1 MNMFKMKSIFLIC
14 FSFTVFLQR
23 ILFSQ
28 DAAFY
33 SKQGDSLYYLKEYEG
48 SVNRYEQSLQ
58 IDPLNAD
65 VIYNAACVYSL
76 LGKTDAAFGKLEEL
90 PGLGYEN
97 VRWISKDSDLEKLR
111 DDVRWRALLEK
122 LQGNLDKRKNIGNMK
137 IVTTDISNFWDMYD
151 AYKNSGSIDDIS
163 NLYFAKKSAGLNAF
177 TKRRVINPKEME
189 KVLKA
194 YPRYLESIRSNTLKL
209 AGVKDKLRRYF
220 LKLKEIYP
228 DVYYPD
234 IYFTIGCFN
243 TGGTVSGRM
252 LLIGAEMMC
261 ADENSPK
268 DELNNWLKGNIGEF
282 SNIEKI
288 VLHESIHTLQATGS
302 ETLLEASIIEG
313 VCDFI
318 TYLITGKE
326 MSAPHYIYGNKYEKG
341 LWKEFKKEMNSTGF
355 QRWLYSGEYSVG
367 RPSDLGY
374 FIGYKICEA
383 YYENAEDKQKAV
395 KEIIE
400 VEDFANFLKKSRYEE
415 KFD

>member
-1 MNMFKMKSIFLIC
+1 MKIKTLSAIFVLVI
-14 FSFTVFLQR
+14 FQNINL
-23 ILFSQ
+23 LSQ
-28 DAAFY
+28 DAAY
-33 SKQGDSLYYLKEYEG
+33 LSKQGDSLYYLKEYES
-48 SVNRYEQSLQ
+48 SVSKYEQSLQ
-58 IDPLNAD
+58 IDPQNTD

-76 LGKTDAAFGKLEEL
+76 LNRADDAFAKLELL
-90 PGLGYEN
+90 PQLGYEN
-97 VRWISKDSDLEKLR
+97 VRWISKDSDLEKMRSDERWKALMEKLR
-111 DDVRWRALLEK
+111 ANLEK
-122 LQGNLDKRKNIGNMK
+122 RKDISNMK
-137 IVTTDISNFWDMYD
+137 IVTADITNFWEMYD
-151 AYKNSGSIDDIS
+151 VYKKSGSIDDIS
-163 NLYFAKKSAGLNAF
+163 NLYFAKKSAGLDAF

-209 AGVKDKLRRYF
+209 EGVKDKLRKYL

-268 DELNNWLKGNIGEF
+268 DELNTWLKGNIGEF

-288 VLHESIHTLQATGS
+288 VLHESIHTLQLTGS
-302 ETLLEASIIEG
+302 ETLLEAAILEG
-313 VCDFI
+313 ACDFI

-326 MSAPHYIYGNKYEKG
+326 MTAPHYEYGNKYEKG
-341 LWKEFKKEMNSTGF
+341 LWKEFKKEMNGTGF
-355 QRWLYSGEYSVG
+355 TRWLYSGENSIG

-374 FIGYKICEA
+374 FMGYKICEA
-383 YYENAEDKQKAV
+383 YYENAEDKQQAV
-395 KEIIE
+395 KDIIE
-400 VEDFANFLKKSRYEE
+400 VEDFGNFLKKSRYEE

>member
-1 MNMFKMKSIFLIC
+1 MKIKTLSAIFVLVI
-14 FSFTVFLQR
+14 FQNI
-23 ILFSQ
+23 ILLSQ
-28 DAAFY
+28 DAAYF
-33 SKQGDSLYYLKEYEG
+33 SKQGDSLYYLKEYES
-48 SVNRYEQSLQ
+48 SVSKYEQSLQ
-58 IDPLNAD
+58 IDPQNTD

-76 LGKTDAAFGKLEEL
+76 LNRADDAFAKLELL
-90 PGLGYEN
+90 PQLGYEN
-97 VRWISKDSDLEKLR
+97 VRWISRDSDLEKMR
-111 DDVRWRALLEK
+111 SDERWKRLMEK
-122 LQGNLDKRKNIGNMK
+122 LQANLEKRKDISNMK
-137 IVTTDISNFWDMYD
+137 IVTADITNFWEMYD
-151 AYKNSGSIDDIS
+151 VYKKSGSIDDIS
-163 NLYFAKKSAGLNAF
+163 NLYFAKKSTGLDAF

-209 AGVKDKLRRYF
+209 EGVKDKLRKYL

-268 DELNNWLKGNIGEF
+268 DELNTWLKGNIGEF

-288 VLHESIHTLQATGS
+288 VLHESIHTLQVTGS
-302 ETLLEASIIEG
+302 ETLLEAAILEG
-313 VCDFI
+313 ACDFI

-326 MSAPHYIYGNKYEKG
+326 MTAPHYEYGNKYEKG
-341 LWKEFKKEMNSTGF
+341 LWIEFKKEMTGTGF
-355 QRWLYSGEYSVG
+355 SRWLYSGENSIG

-374 FIGYKICEA
+374 FMGYKICEA
-383 YYENAEDKQKAV
+383 YYENAEDKQQAV
-395 KEIIE
+395 KDIIE
-400 VEDFANFLKKSRYEE
+400 VEDFGNFLKKSRYEE

>member
-1 MNMFKMKSIFLIC
+1 MKIKTLSAIFVLVI
-14 FSFTVFLQR
+14 FQNINL
-23 ILFSQ
+23 LSQ
-28 DAAFY
+28 DAAY
-33 SKQGDSLYYLKEYEG
+33 LSKQGDSLYYLKEYES
-48 SVNRYEQSLQ
+48 SVSKYEQSLQ
-58 IDPLNAD
+58 IDPQNTD

-76 LGKTDAAFGKLEEL
+76 LSRADDAFAKLELL
-90 PGLGYEN
+90 PKLGYEN
-97 VRWISKDSDLEKLR
+97 VRWISKDSDLEKMR
-111 DDVRWRALLEK
+111 SDERWKALMEK
-122 LQGNLDKRKNIGNMK
+122 LQANLKKRKDISNMK
-137 IVTTDISNFWDMYD
+137 IVTADITNFWEMYD
-151 AYKNSGSIDDIS
+151 VYKKSGSIDDIS
-163 NLYFAKKSAGLNAF
+163 NLYFAKKSAGLDAF

-209 AGVKDKLRRYF
+209 EGVKDKLRKYL

-268 DELNNWLKGNIGEF
+268 DELNTWLKGNIGEF

-288 VLHESIHTLQATGS
+288 VLHESIHTLQVTGS
-302 ETLLEASIIEG
+302 ETLLEAAILEG
-313 VCDFI
+313 ACDFI

-326 MSAPHYIYGNKYEKG
+326 MTAPHYEYGNKYEKG
-341 LWKEFKKEMNSTGF
+341 LWKEFKKEMNGTGF
-355 QRWLYSGEYSVG
+355 SRWLYSGENSIG

-374 FIGYKICEA
+374 FMGYKICEA
-383 YYENAEDKQKAV
+383 YYENAEDKQQAV
-395 KEIIE
+395 KDIIE
-400 VEDFANFLKKSRYEE
+400 VEDFGNFLKKSRYEE

>member
-97 VRWISKDSDLEKLR
+97 VRCISKDSDLEKLR

-313 VCDFI
+313 ACDFI

>member
-1 MNMFKMKSIFLIC
+1 MKSIFLIC

-97 VRWISKDSDLEKLR
+97 VRCISKDSDLEKLR

-313 VCDFI
+313 ACDFI

>member
-1 MNMFKMKSIFLIC
+1 MFKMKSIFLIC